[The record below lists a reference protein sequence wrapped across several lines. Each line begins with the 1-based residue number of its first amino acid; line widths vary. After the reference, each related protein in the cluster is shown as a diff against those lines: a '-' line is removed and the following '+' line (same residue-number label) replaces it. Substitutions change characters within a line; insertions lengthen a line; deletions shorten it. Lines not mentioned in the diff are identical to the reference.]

1 MRRYYQH
8 HAAQLG
14 SSSPAL
20 AAPTAAEPSSPL
32 TLDPSVPPR
41 PLTGIMAL
49 RNVGKLAGTVKEQLE
64 AERAREGD
72 EGVTEEEERVR
83 DAQMKSG
90 IGLPLARMFAE

>member
-1 MRRYYQH
+1 
-8 HAAQLG
+8 
-14 SSSPAL
+14 
-20 AAPTAAEPSSPL
+20 
-32 TLDPSVPPR
+32 
-41 PLTGIMAL
+41 MAL